1 MPQVNQET
9 INETPMFKPRR
20 VPSVRSQTST
30 EPPLVIR
37 HVRQDVRRDGHFTP
51 SAVVAITPHLR
62 TSGLLASLPG
72 EEVKSLLAVLTFVTA
87 NGRIEPSLPEVAGA
101 LNVSESTARE
111 RLLRLQTFLWQGE
124 PLLHSRQREL
134 GLDVYAPA
142 PGLIARQEED
152 GTTESPMANEPVRV
166 AAPREAIIAHSRE
179 NYARPRAEVERI
191 IAEQMGHHKEED
203 ADTPEGSARRR
214 LRALGVPT
222 EFVERIIQNHPLEV
236 IAEQLDWL
244 GHRHAKNPAR
254 LILAAI
260 ENRYE
265 PPARVSLDRAIAAD
279 ESVQPAERLAETSD
293 MLLEVPLVVQEGGE
307 HAS

>member
-1 MPQVNQET
+1 MPQVNQES
-9 INETPMFKPRR
+9 INETSMFKPRR
-20 VPSVRSQTST
+20 VPSVRSQTRT

-37 HVRQDVRRDGHFTP
+37 HTRQDERRDGHFTP
-51 SAVVAITPHLR
+51 AAVVAITPHLR

-72 EEVKSLLAVLTFVTA
+72 EEVKSLLAVLTCITA

-142 PGLIARQEED
+142 PGLIARQEEE
-152 GTTESPMANEPVRV
+152 TAEPPVAVEPVRV
-166 AAPREAIIAHSRE
+166 AAHRDAIIAHSRE

-203 ADTPEGSARRR
+203 VDTPEGSARRR

-222 EFVERIIQNHPLEV
+222 EFVEQIIQQHPLAV
-236 IAEQLDWL
+236 IEEQLDWL

-265 PPARVSLDRAIAAD
+265 PPARVRLERAIAAD
-279 ESVQPAERLAETSD
+279 ESVQPAERLAEGG
-293 MLLEVPLVVQEGGE
+293 EVRLSVPPLSPEGGD